1 LDRACYGWAVG
12 GVRGNGTF
20 GFVSVTELR
29 GYGAALGA
37 PWLQIQIAG
46 ANVVLI
52 APFWA
57 ETFTL
62 QGTATPEIPA
72 SWSTAAGT
80 AQVAGDYYTITVPLS
95 ANRAFYRLKR

>member
-1 LDRACYGWAVG
+1 
-12 GVRGNGTF
+12 
-20 GFVSVTELR
+20 
-29 GYGAALGA
+29 LGA

-46 ANVVLI
+46 TNVVLI

-57 ETFTL
+57 EPFTL